1 MSSRI
6 YQQILSGEITINK
19 DKLKHE
25 INLLNQAEEDDIYK
39 LKELFYD
46 VNHITEDDIL
56 THVFGLIKGK
66 TGLGLKQ
73 KQVID
78 NGATITINY
87 NDTWLLSEGEG
98 SFLESD
104 EVTVFV
110 NKIVAE
116 PAKIRCYYTNERSME
131 AVEGGKRIYYFGYT
145 NEDRIKLKYNDVIQD
160 MYNKLKQI
168 HDIDT
173 NDMIKYIA
181 EYLLS
186 PNLKGDK

>member
-25 INLLNQAEEDDIYK
+25 INLLNQEEEYHISK

-46 VNHITEDDIL
+46 VNHITEYDVL
-56 THVFGLIKGK
+56 TYIFGLKEGK

-73 KQVID
+73 NQVKD

-87 NDTWLLSEGEG
+87 DGTWLLSEEGG
-98 SFLESD
+98 SFLESG
-104 EVTVFV
+104 EVTAFV
-110 NKIVAE
+110 NKIVAK
-116 PAKIRCYYTNERSME
+116 PAKIRCYYTDERSME
-131 AVEGGKRIYYFGYT
+131 AIEGGKCIYYFGYT
-145 NEDRIKLKYNDVIQD
+145 KEDRIKLKYNNVIHD
-160 MYNKLKQI
+160 MYNKLKVI

-173 NDMIKYIA
+173 NDMIKYIT

-186 PNLKGDK
+186 PNLKDDK